1 MKFIRFTGTKD
12 PLEKEKIEEDP
23 DMEDIFR
30 PPEPFNTTVPGKD
43 KNATSKFVC
52 FSIKNN
58 SSLFTNL
65 LLISSY

>member
-52 FSIKNN
+52 F
-58 SSLFTNL
+58 
-65 LLISSY
+65 